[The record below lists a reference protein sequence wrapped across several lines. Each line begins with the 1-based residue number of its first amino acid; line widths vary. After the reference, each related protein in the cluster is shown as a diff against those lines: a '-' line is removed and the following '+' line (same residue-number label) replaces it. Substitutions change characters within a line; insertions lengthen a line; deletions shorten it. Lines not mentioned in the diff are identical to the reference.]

1 MALFGM
7 AHDLLK
13 VCNIAVRYTSWL
25 VVGIL
30 LIYLSSGVAVVGSQ
44 TKAWHAIDLIP
55 NLSCLA

>member
-1 MALFGM
+1 MTLFGM

-55 NLSCLA
+55 NL